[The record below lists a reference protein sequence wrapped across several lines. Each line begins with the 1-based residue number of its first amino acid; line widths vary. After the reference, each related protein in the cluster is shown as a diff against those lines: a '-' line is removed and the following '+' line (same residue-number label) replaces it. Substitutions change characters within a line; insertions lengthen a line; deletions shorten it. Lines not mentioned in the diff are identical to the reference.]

1 MSQTTVLNDVGRYR
15 PERGGVTVT
24 NPRVTSA
31 DPGTIPPPRA
41 PGGPSAGR
49 RARGAHRACKGPGR
63 RALLIAPLLPVLGA
77 CADRAAGP
85 HVGWGFAAGLVLAA
99 VWAGA
104 TVRPSQLWW
113 VVPAPPPV
121 AAVVTMAVALV
132 TGTSTGKGAAL
143 PAEAVRWAVDAFPAM
158 AAAEAAVLIVVGV
171 RSVRSRR
178 RGRSGDVRAQG

>member
-1 MSQTTVLNDVGRYR
+1 M
-15 PERGGVTVT
+15 TVT

-31 DPGTIPPPRA
+31 DPGTIPAPRS
-41 PGGPSAGR
+41 GGPSAGR
-49 RARGAHRACKGPGR
+49 RGRGAHRACKGARPVR

-99 VWAGA
+99 VWAA
-104 TVRPSQLWW
+104 SAVRPAQLWW

-121 AAVVTMAVALV
+121 AAAVTMAVALV

-158 AAAEAAVLIVVGV
+158 AAAEIAVLIVVGV

-178 RGRSGDVRAQG
+178 HGRSGDVRAQG

>member
-1 MSQTTVLNDVGRYR
+1 M
-15 PERGGVTVT
+15 T

-31 DPGTIPPPRA
+31 DPGTIPAPRA
-41 PGGPSAGR
+41 SGGPPAGR
-49 RARGAHRACKGPGR
+49 RGRGQHRRACKGAGRAR

-77 CADRAAGP
+77 CVDRAAGP
-85 HVGWGFAAGLVLAA
+85 HVGWGFAVGLVLAA

-104 TVRPSQLWW
+104 AVRPAQLWW

-121 AAVVTMAVALV
+121 AAAVTMTVALV
-132 TGTSTGKGAAL
+132 TGTSSGKSAAL

-158 AAAEAAVLIVVGV
+158 AAAQAAVLIVVGV
-171 RSVRSRR
+171 RFVRSRR